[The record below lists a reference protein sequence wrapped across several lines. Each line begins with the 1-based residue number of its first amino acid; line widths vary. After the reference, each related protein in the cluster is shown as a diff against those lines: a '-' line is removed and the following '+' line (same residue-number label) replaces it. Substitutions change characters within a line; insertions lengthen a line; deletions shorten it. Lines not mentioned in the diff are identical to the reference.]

1 MLRKIIRFI
10 ISTMGLLL
18 GYAIADLLVE
28 NDVLPINSNVWTI
41 ASHVVLM
48 VVFALLMYIIAP
60 FIINKIEKMVDKLE
74 VFLLKQPKE
83 KLLVGLA
90 GFIFGIII
98 AFLLSLPLTIFRLP
112 TILESIST
120 ILSILIYIVLG
131 ALGYRMA
138 IKNTDEIVKFFNK
151 NIKKNKT
158 SSKGDLEVPVGD
170 KNFYG
175 VSNKLLDT
183 SVLIDGRIEY
193 IAETGFLEG
202 EIIIPN
208 FVLKELQTLADSADD
223 LKRERGRRGLDI
235 VNKLKDSKMI
245 SVKISKKDYTD
256 TDEVDIK
263 LLKYANETGYAIL
276 TNDFNLNKLAHV
288 QGIKVLNINELSNSV
303 KTIVIPGERM
313 HVTIISEGKERAQ
326 GLAYLEDG
334 TMIVVEDGKNLIGQ
348 DVEVMVNKVLQTSA
362 GKMIFTKLTNV

>member
-1 MLRKIIRFI
+1 MVKKIIRFI
-10 ISTMGLLL
+10 ISTIGLVL

-28 NDVLPINSNVWTI
+28 KNIFPLDSSVWVI
-41 ASHVVLM
+41 AFHIVLM

-60 FIINKIEKMVDKLE
+60 FIINKTEKMVDKLE
-74 VFLLKQPKE
+74 GFLLKQPKE

-90 GFIFGIII
+90 GFILGIII

-112 TILESIST
+112 PILESLST

-138 IKNTDEIVKFFNK
+138 IQNTDEIVKFFNK
-151 NIKKNKT
+151 NRKKAKNT
-158 SSKGDLEVPVGD
+158 SKGDLEVAVSD

-313 HVTIISEGKERAQ
+313 QVTIISEGKERAQ